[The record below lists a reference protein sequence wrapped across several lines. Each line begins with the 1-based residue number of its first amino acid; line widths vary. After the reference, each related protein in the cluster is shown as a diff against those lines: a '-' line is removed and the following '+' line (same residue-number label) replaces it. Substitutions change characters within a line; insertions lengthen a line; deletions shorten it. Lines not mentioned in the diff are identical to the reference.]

1 MNSSII
7 RKVYS
12 KILLLVLSTT
22 TVSADEVADYLS
34 QNPDVSVYNLLVGTG
49 KDTCDPDCATYESV
63 DLSVPD
69 YVLNNIIEE
78 FPAARNGVGDI
89 SITSISY
96 DDELLTLEG
105 DDTSA
110 FPFYDGDTVTVL
122 YKVVE
127 PSDELLA
134 VGREDSSTSVATQI
148 STASTYENGPST
160 KMQKEDRQKPIDRR
174 QLQILKIQENLPNL
188 DPDTIMIAINILK
201 NEFQSSVGDNYESL
215 RTNISEKVDLI
226 DSLVASGEL
235 SDYNLSQQYP
245 RLKFFSEL
253 NTNNQN
259 DLTEAETLFLKQVN
273 EDLVNLSSSIM
284 RRNPEVLVKG
294 LYRKLLKDIKK
305 NNAASEISFLTK
317 KNTDRTLSFSEHL
330 FIADMMKS
338 EFDKL
343 FENLLGVNG
352 SNYSLDEKYNPRI
365 IDQEFLLEKLR
376 LQEEV
381 MLYLG
386 LFKEEIF
393 EDRQIMESFS
403 DAVSYEMDLTAEK
416 LEERFL
422 AKKLIEELIA
432 ISENARLDQA
442 EASASD
448 GNSDIVFDD
457 IIIVNQVNAILD
469 NSVNDILN
477 VINRKIDVEQSTF
490 WENLREFFELPG
502 AGREEEYINT
512 QTAALSKDLDL
523 GSFQSVDEVLSKRQ
537 EIMDLAATA
546 AVMGFAVL
554 GPP

>member
-1 MNSSII
+1 
-7 RKVYS
+7 
-12 KILLLVLSTT
+12 
-22 TVSADEVADYLS
+22 
-34 QNPDVSVYNLLVGTG
+34 
-49 KDTCDPDCATYESV
+49 
-63 DLSVPD
+63 
-69 YVLNNIIEE
+69 
-78 FPAARNGVGDI
+78 
-89 SITSISY
+89 
-96 DDELLTLEG
+96 
-105 DDTSA
+105 
-110 FPFYDGDTVTVL
+110 
-122 YKVVE
+122 
-127 PSDELLA
+127 
-134 VGREDSSTSVATQI
+134 
-148 STASTYENGPST
+148 
-160 KMQKEDRQKPIDRR
+160 
-174 QLQILKIQENLPNL
+174 
-188 DPDTIMIAINILK
+188 
-201 NEFQSSVGDNYESL
+201 
-215 RTNISEKVDLI
+215 
-226 DSLVASGEL
+226 
-235 SDYNLSQQYP
+235 
-245 RLKFFSEL
+245 
-253 NTNNQN
+253 
-259 DLTEAETLFLKQVN
+259 
-273 EDLVNLSSSIM
+273 
-284 RRNPEVLVKG
+284 
-294 LYRKLLKDIKK
+294 
-305 NNAASEISFLTK
+305 
-317 KNTDRTLSFSEHL
+317 EHL

-512 QTAALSKDLDL
+512 QTETLSQDL
-523 GSFQSVDEVLSKRQ
+523 
-537 EIMDLAATA
+537 
-546 AVMGFAVL
+546 
-554 GPP
+554 